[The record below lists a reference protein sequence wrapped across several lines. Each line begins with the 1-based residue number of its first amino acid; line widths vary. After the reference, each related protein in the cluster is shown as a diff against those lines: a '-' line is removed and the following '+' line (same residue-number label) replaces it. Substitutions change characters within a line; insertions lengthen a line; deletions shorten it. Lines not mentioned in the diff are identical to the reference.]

1 MIFTSYFAL
10 TKKLIETGYEPISIS
25 RFPPKFFEGKKALG
39 LAPSEHIL
47 KRYKDG
53 YINEEQYTKEY
64 IEYLES
70 RKDKIVNY
78 LRALFLDER
87 NIVFL
92 CYEKSGVFCHRR
104 ILADWFKKNTG
115 LEMPEIDKNI
125 L

>member
-10 TKKLIETGYEPISIS
+10 TKKLIEAGYEPISIS
-25 RFPPKFFEGKKALG
+25 RFPPKFFDGKKALG
-39 LAPSEHIL
+39 LAPSEYIL

-53 YINEEQYTKEY
+53 VINEEQYTKEY

-70 RKDKIVNY
+70 RKDKIIDY
-78 LRALFLDER
+78 LRILFLDKR
-87 NIVFL
+87 NVVFL
-92 CYEKSGVFCHRR
+92 CYEKSGDFCHRR

-115 LEMPEIDKNI
+115 LEIPEIDKNT